1 VIFGALVFA
10 QFINL
15 SGLPYDLVDIVDDY
29 EFSGTE
35 LVIFVAF
42 IAILM
47 GMIFESIGILLLL
60 VPVFLP
66 SLFAANVDMIW
77 FGIIVVLVTELGL
90 ITPPIGMNVFVVRS
104 VMPDIKL
111 GHIFRGVTSFI
122 VADLVA
128 LVLVFL
134 IPAIATFLP
143 ALMR

>member
-1 VIFGALVFA
+1 
-10 QFINL
+10 
-15 SGLPYDLVDIVDDY
+15 
-29 EFSGTE
+29 
-35 LVIFVAF
+35 
-42 IAILM
+42 M